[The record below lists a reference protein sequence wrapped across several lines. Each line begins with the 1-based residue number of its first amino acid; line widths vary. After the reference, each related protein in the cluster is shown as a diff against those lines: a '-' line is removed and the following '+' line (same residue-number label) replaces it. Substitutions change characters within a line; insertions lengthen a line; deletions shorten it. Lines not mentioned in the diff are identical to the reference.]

1 MEEVERRIDISDYTP
16 YEQRVYGFLSEI
28 LIDVW
33 VEKQGIKYKE
43 IPVMFMGNQHWVK
56 KISKFLLRKIIK
68 HA

>member
-1 MEEVERRIDISDYTP
+1 MAYFP
-16 YEQRVYGFLSEI
+16 YYSPYACFIIFLSEI

-56 KISKFLLRKIIK
+56 KISKFLLRKVRGR
-68 HA
+68 A